1 MDMSQFRKHLQEVD
15 GKLVHP
21 QASAMFE
28 EKKNSGP
35 SLEQSIRGVASGQLD
50 EAHKLTAGKYGNGK
64 KLAAHIN
71 RFGPDNHS
79 KFKKEDAA
87 AAAAA
92 GGKKKKAI
100 AEETFAGYL
109 NDYFG
114 GELNES
120 TSENEILEA
129 VQHLFEMEAVVAEY
143 LEGDENSTSE
153 EVYEAID
160 DYLYAYFGD
169 ELTED
174 LDEQSIADALLDLV
188 ETAEATRIVLED

>member
-1 MDMSQFRKHLQEVD
+1 MDMSQFRKHLQEVE

-35 SLEQSIRGVASGQLD
+35 SLEQSIRGVASGQLN
-50 EAHKLTAGKYGNGK
+50 EAHKLTAGKYGKGVK
-64 KLAAHIN
+64 Q
-71 RFGPDNHS
+71 
-79 KFKKEDAA
+79 EDAA

-143 LEGDENSTSE
+143 LEGDENSTPE